1 MIDRGT
7 PWRTILADLGFDV
20 ATGLL
25 AVAGIVTIAIAAN
38 AAAAI
43 L

>member
-1 MIDRGT
+1 MIDRST

-25 AVAGIVTIAIAAN
+25 AVAGIVTFAIAAN

-43 L
+43 F

>member
-1 MIDRGT
+1 MIDRST

-25 AVAGIVTIAIAAN
+25 AVAGIVTFAIAAN
-38 AAAAI
+38 ATAAI